1 MKNLIYPLIIGWS
14 LTFPLSAK
22 ALVPNNYLGSVKNE
36 NGLILSTGSRDR
48 AASSLGKWLVG
59 DTKYLSNYGTE
70 GSGVKWSGLELGTYQ
85 LTWEMNSRDSQN
97 DAFYFWNQK
106 ELGLLGDRSIASEC
120 VILSSGKCSKSQH
133 TSGLVTS
140 TFDVM
145 YGDLALLALDTV
157 DKRGTSNIKI
167 HDLQKTSDLTY
178 KAPVVMDLNTDN
190 YLGDVRFKDNYTS
203 ITTGG
208 KDRAISSLSKWLE
221 LPIDNLGTEGS
232 GAIWGDLEAGE
243 YEITWQ
249 VYTGEND
256 FNNDVFYWWNGSEV
270 QELTTRAIATNQ
282 RSKTRWDSIQNTTK
296 LTIDNG
302 KLGFLALDTDDKS
315 GTSELRISRIEK
327 VKDISFLKNSKQTS
341 EPKSILGLLISATLL
356 ISSKKFL

>member
-1 MKNLIYPLIIGWS
+1 MKNLIYPLFIGCS
-14 LTFPLSAK
+14 LIFPISAK
-22 ALVPNNYLGSVKNE
+22 ALVPNSYLGSVKND
-36 NGLILSTGSRDR
+36 NGLLNLSTGSRDR
-48 AASSLGKWLVG
+48 AASSLGKWLVN
-59 DTKYLSNYGTE
+59 DTGYLSSYGTE
-70 GSGVKWSGLELGTYQ
+70 GSGVKWSNLEFGTYQ

-106 ELGLLGDRSIASEC
+106 ELGLLGYRTIASQC
-120 VILSSGKCSKSQH
+120 VILSSGNCSKSQQ
-133 TSGLVTS
+133 TSGLITS

-145 YGDLALLALDTV
+145 YGDLALLAMDTV
-157 DKRGTSNIKI
+157 DKRGTSDIKI
-167 HDLQKTSDLTY
+167 HDLQRIGDLAY
-178 KAPVVMDLNTDN
+178 KAPVVMDLNTNN

-232 GAIWGDLEAGE
+232 GAIWDLEPGE

-270 QELTTRAIATNQ
+270 QELATRAIATNQ
-282 RSKTRWDSIQNTTK
+282 RSKTRWDSVQNTTK
-296 LTIDNG
+296 LTITNG

-327 VKDISFLKNSKQTS
+327 VESIDFSRNSKKTA
-341 EPKSILGLLISATLL
+341 EPKSVIGLLISATLL